1 MSSESVQ
8 AVVVTHN
15 RKALLLECL
24 EGIARQTHPVAG
36 VLVVDN
42 ASTDGTEEA
51 LEASGLP
58 ARMRIDYL
66 RLVRNGGGA
75 EGFHYG
81 VRRALESGAD
91 WIWLM
96 DDDCEPP
103 PSALADL
110 LASPRAADP
119 DAVLL
124 APIVRSPD
132 GDVLP
137 LNRGWTRPRWFRSPL
152 RGLAPEHYLRDE
164 VEVDHVS
171 LVGPLVR
178 TRVAVREE
186 PPRRDFFIRFDDLE
200 WVSRLRRHGGL
211 WLLPGAEIVHK
222 DPRPV
227 AGVGPLAL
235 WRDLRRGHRFEE
247 SWKLNYGLRNMIW
260 CGRRDGYVT
269 RGRLLSYVAVAAVR
283 ALLFQRHRLLSLP
296 LAVLYPRDGWRGRF
310 VNVPPDEWAELP
322 RHPRPLRV
330 LRARALR
337 YDRDVDEPVRRLE
350 GGAAARV
357 PSAG

>member
-1 MSSESVQ
+1 MSSDSVQ

-24 EGIARQTHPVAG
+24 AGIACQTRPVSG

-42 ASTDGTEEA
+42 ASTDGTEAA
-51 LEASGLP
+51 LEASGLGGRLP
-58 ARMRIDYL
+58 LDYL
-66 RLVRNGGGA
+66 RLARNGGGA

-81 VRRALESGAD
+81 VRRALGSGAD

-96 DDDCEPP
+96 DDDCEPAP
-103 PSALADL
+103 DTLAAL
-110 LASPRAADP
+110 LASPQAADP

-124 APIVRSPD
+124 APIVRSPE

-137 LNRGWTRPRWFRSPL
+137 LNRGWIRPRWFRSPL
-152 RGLAPEHYLRDE
+152 RGLSPEHYLREE

-178 TRVAVREE
+178 TRTAALED
-186 PPRRDFFIRFDDLE
+186 PPRRDFFIRYDDLE
-200 WVSRLRRHGGL
+200 WVSRLRRHGRL

-227 AGVGPLAL
+227 AGVGPRAL
-235 WRDLRRGHRFEE
+235 WLDLRRGHRFEDA
-247 SWKLNYGLRNMIW
+247 WKVNYGLRNMVW

-269 RGRLLSYVAVAAVR
+269 FARLLSYTAVAALL
-283 ALLFQRHRLLSLP
+283 ALALQRPRP
-296 LAVLYPRDGWRGRF
+296 LAVRLAVRYALDGWHGRF
-310 VNVPPDEWAELP
+310 VNVPPDAWAELP
-322 RHPRPLRV
+322 RAHSPPRALH
-330 LRARALR
+330 ARALA
-337 YDRDVDEPVRRLE
+337 YDREVDEPVRRLE
-350 GGAAARV
+350 GAVA
-357 PSAG
+357 

>member
-1 MSSESVQ
+1 MSSDSVQ
-8 AVVVTHN
+8 AVVVTYN

-24 EGIARQTHPVAG
+24 DGIARQTHPVSG

-42 ASTDGTEEA
+42 ASTDGTLAA
-51 LEASGLP
+51 LEGSGLG
-58 ARMRIDYL
+58 ARLPLEYL
-66 RLVRNGGGA
+66 RLARNGGGA

-81 VRRALESGAD
+81 VRQALASGVD

-103 PSALADL
+103 PDALAAL

-119 DAVLL
+119 DSALI

-132 GDVLP
+132 GGVLP
-137 LNRGWTRPRWFRSPL
+137 LNRGWIRPRWFRSPL
-152 RGLAPEHYLRDE
+152 RGLSPEHYAREE

-178 TRVAVREE
+178 SRLAALED

-200 WVSRLRRHGGL
+200 WVSRLRRHGRL
-211 WLLPGAEIVHK
+211 WLVPGAEIVHK

-227 AGVGPLAL
+227 SGIGPRAL
-235 WRDLRRGHRFEE
+235 WRDLRRGHRFEDA
-247 SWKLNYGLRNMIW
+247 WKVNYGRRNMVW

-269 RGRLLSYVAVAAVR
+269 YARLLSYVAVAALLALALQRPRTVSVR
-283 ALLFQRHRLLSLP
+283 
-296 LAVLYPRDGWRGRF
+296 LAVRYVLDGWRGRF
-310 VNVPPDEWAELP
+310 ANVTPDAWAELP
-322 RHPRPLRV
+322 RHPSPLRE
-330 LRARALR
+330 LHTRALA
-337 YDRDVDEPVRRLE
+337 YDREVDEPVRRLE
-350 GGAAARV
+350 GAVA
-357 PSAG
+357 